1 MWLYSPSASPAV
13 WRPDDCEP
21 RPELCIDDRDPPA
34 SADVA
39 LSTCTSSM
47 PTAVSFFGSRSG
59 VQPNA
64 LHVAPRRYR

>member
-1 MWLYSPSASPAV
+1 MWLYSPSASPDV

-39 LSTCTSSM
+39 LSTCTSPMS
-47 PTAVSFFGSRSG
+47 TAVEQR
-59 VQPNA
+59 VHDD
-64 LHVAPRRYR
+64 LHRRHR